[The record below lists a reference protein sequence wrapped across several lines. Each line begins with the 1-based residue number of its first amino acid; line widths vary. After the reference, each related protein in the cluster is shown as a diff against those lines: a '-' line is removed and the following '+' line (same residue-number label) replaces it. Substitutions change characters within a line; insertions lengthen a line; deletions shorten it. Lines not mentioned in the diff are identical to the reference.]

1 MISQEIAQSAIQIAE
16 EFDRRGLRI
25 VTHPDAPLA
34 TLVAASS
41 VALVASQS
49 VATPAE
55 DLNRAYEPA
64 AAAIAADSSIASVI
78 SPDSSVHDQE
88 LDAAVTDIAEA
99 VSSHL
104 SFAKNTV
111 KPLVK
116 ELATS
121 VAAALAA
128 YPESATFNPSV
139 VKIDLPQPMLN
150 PAMEEA
156 ISEYRENTY
165 VPVTMHM
172 NLPPQDAA
180 SVIENLKTGSASAD
194 GDIAVWVGKLGEDFF
209 RKVWSTIFTNEI
221 VETVV
226 NFDTLVADKLNGSDY
241 ALAVYL
247 LSKRLMDSPPAD
259 SGYSLPQYRK
269 EMGELLEQSAIRLSH
284 AYEKRAL
291 DIKTQLL
298 ILSYTNEN
306 VYVVAPVYEDWMA
319 AGGNNAVLF
328 GNILSDRP
336 ALFVPALAEKSVEYL
351 DMWERQNRMLTTT
364 VVNRRFV
371 EAKSTLKFKAQELIA
386 NNIEACF
393 GGYASEQVLTFHT
406 PEVVLAVEKIS
417 SYVDALEQEDL
428 KDIWKVCTE
437 LVAKNIFYY
446 TDSYK
451 ILLGIEQ
458 ACKDNPGIDVS
469 EAALLSTIEYV
480 TDYVADQLVVVEL

>member
-1 MISQEIAQSAIQIAE
+1 MTAIAGIMLVRQIVPLIQ
-16 EFDRRGLRI
+16 
-25 VTHPDAPLA
+25 
-34 TLVAASS
+34 
-41 VALVASQS
+41 
-49 VATPAE
+49 
-55 DLNRAYEPA
+55 
-64 AAAIAADSSIASVI
+64 AAI
-78 SPDSSVHDQE
+78 
-88 LDAAVTDIAEA
+88 
-99 VSSHL
+99 
-104 SFAKNTV
+104 
-111 KPLVK
+111 
-116 ELATS
+116 
-121 VAAALAA
+121 
-128 YPESATFNPSV
+128 
-139 VKIDLPQPMLN
+139 
-150 PAMEEA
+150 
-156 ISEYRENTY
+156 
-165 VPVTMHM
+165 
-172 NLPPQDAA
+172 
-180 SVIENLKTGSASAD
+180 
-194 GDIAVWVGKLGEDFF
+194 
-209 RKVWSTIFTNEI
+209 
-221 VETVV
+221 
-226 NFDTLVADKLNGSDY
+226 
-241 ALAVYL
+241 
-247 LSKRLMDSPPAD
+247 
-259 SGYSLPQYRK
+259 
-269 EMGELLEQSAIRLSH
+269 
-284 AYEKRAL
+284 KRAL

-298 ILSYTNEN
+298 LLSYTNEN